1 MLKRVLSIVVTVALL
16 LTMACFA
23 FADTANALT
32 VAVDQTNVRPGDKVT
47 ATVQLNNYTGD
58 WSAISVDVVY
68 DPGLFALDGALEE
81 AVKYDAAFSHV
92 INHEGEEVSVVSEV
106 NVVGDGR
113 LRFVWMCWENI
124 PALAS
129 ATLAT
134 VNLVALEDADKMAE
148 TAMISA
154 AYVAD
159 GMISTD
165 PSGLPSSVP
174 AGDLPAGARSEEMTV
189 GGIAWD
195 DQPKIRVEF
204 DEPARV
210 QDGSSVTATVYV
222 DRYIP
227 WNRLSVELGLGEYE
241 FSKYLAIETVE
252 PLGFAGEVAVVEG
265 NIINITA
272 DSNVAGAGEYL
283 VDGTLKA
290 FKVTLGVHDV
300 DAIIESRLAVGFTDG
315 GQQMGGVALTEG
327 VQYDGTVAQAA
338 MTLVPKKTEL
348 KVDVALPEGGL
359 NAGETFDVTVSL
371 KDHANA
377 WAAFTLVGVYDRD
390 LFEIAVDE
398 ETGEKQII
406 KNENGYSDVIVDF
419 ETVDATEKL
428 KVVWINAENV
438 AFADP
443 NAELMTITFR
453 AKKAT
458 TDANIGFYF
467 AENGVIAEGEDG
479 VLAPQK
485 PNENYTGEE
494 KDATVTVAPTPMKV
508 VTTVEG
514 DVSELKAGKT
524 FSVKVSVKDY
534 YEDLAALSL
543 KSVYDPANFELVGV
557 QSLLTF
563 GEGGEFIT
571 PDIDAINGGEE
582 DLDLVW
588 INAENVDLPAEF
600 DAAVLT
606 LRAKK
611 AAENAT
617 VDVEFLPSGI
627 LRVDKNGMPE
637 TLVDEQ
643 GSSAYFTA
651 ENDPAVVTVAPAK
664 VLLEVVTDAK
674 NVMAGDEFTV
684 EVYVIDYYSPLAAI
698 SINGKL
704 DEKFEVLSC
713 SAEILGGVEPVQD
726 GDGQLQFVWASAE
739 NIEIEEQRFKVLTLK
754 VKALQSTTAEDV
766 IAFNFINGGMVRVDG
781 DGGVSGLEAG
791 TDYADPANPA
801 ENQKATINVSVA
813 KRPVQLSAAPKTAG
827 TVEAGKT
834 FDVVVSIS
842 DFYEGDWSS
851 LGIWANFDSADFAVE
866 NATTDPNFDGVF
878 SWTLDN
884 KNAEEPKPF
893 VAGWVA
899 LNNVAKF
906 PEMTVTFLAKED
918 AAIDEAMEQI
928 DFYFASN
935 AINTCVDYDTMQYK
949 VVENTDDCAYESEAV
964 PVRIN
969 ITAPEAMV
977 QYELSWGNLKFS
989 YEFGTWDIENHEWN
1003 GAGWICEEGADEITV
1018 ENTGSVGFNAGFEF
1032 TKNGESLYD
1041 LTNLTGSFIHEDAPL
1056 VGQITIE
1063 VGQPIKT
1070 VLFALNGR
1078 TEQVWD
1084 DQQTIGSIT
1093 VTITADGAIDEEV
1106 TQ

>member
-106 NVVGDGR
+106 NVVGEGR

-174 AGDLPAGARSEEMTV
+174 AGDLPAGATSEEMTV

-252 PLGFAGEVAVVEG
+252 PLGFAGEVVVEG
-265 NIINITA
+265 NTINITA

-300 DAIIESRLAVGFTDG
+300 DAIIESKLAVGFTDG
-315 GQQMGGVALTEG
+315 GQQMGGVALTES

-458 TDANIGFYF
+458 TDANIGFHF

-643 GSSAYFTA
+643 GNSAYFTA

-698 SINGKL
+698 SINGTL

-781 DGGVSGLEAG
+781 TGNVSGLTAG

-878 SWTLDN
+878 SWTPDN
-884 KNAEEPKPF
+884 VNPEEPKPF

-977 QYELSWGNLKFS
+977 QVTISWGS
-989 YEFGTWDIENHEWN
+989 MEFAYNYGKWDAENHVWN
-1003 GAGWICEEGADEITV
+1003 GAGWECEDEANLI
-1018 ENTGSVGFNAGFEF
+1018 SVKNDGGVGVTAGFGF
-1032 TKNGESLYD
+1032 TPAENIIGISGNFDQSSAKVPVAAAEQESKVSVKF
-1041 LTNLTGSFIHEDAPL
+1041 TLTG
-1056 VGQITIE
+1056 
-1063 VGQPIKT
+1063 K
-1070 VLFALNGR
+1070 
-1078 TEQVWD
+1078 TEQEWD
-1084 DQQTIGSIT
+1084 GQQQVGEIT
-1093 VTITADGAIDEEV
+1093 VTITADGVNEEV